1 MGLKLIQIGA
11 EAKIY
16 LDRDKIIKDRIK
28 KLYRLKE
35 LDESLRKKRTKHEK
49 KLLQRASE
57 IINVPKLSENKD
69 LFKIKLEYIVGK
81 KLSENLENL
90 KNQKEILRQ
99 IGEAIAKLH
108 NSGIIHGDLTTS
120 NMIFDEQNKKLW
132 FIDFGLGF
140 FSEKTEDKAVD
151 LHVLKEALESKHYRN
166 YNDYWKEIERSYN
179 KISKNPKE
187 IFERL
192 KKVEARG
199 RYKEKY

>member
-1 MGLKLIQIGA
+1 
-11 EAKIY
+11 
-16 LDRDKIIKDRIK
+16 
-28 KLYRLKE
+28 
-35 LDESLRKKRTKHEK
+35 
-49 KLLQRASE
+49 
-57 IINVPKLSENKD
+57 
-69 LFKIKLEYIVGK
+69 
-81 KLSENLENL
+81 
-90 KNQKEILRQ
+90 
-99 IGEAIAKLH
+99 
-108 NSGIIHGDLTTS
+108 
-120 NMIFDEQNKKLW
+120 MIFDEQNKKLW